1 LNFMRA
7 NSILD
12 LFWVQASAGVLLLL
26 ALSFRVW
33 INVQKTDLGY
43 ELAKER
49 NVMIRLDMERRE
61 LEMKLSVAKRPDYL
75 RSRAKSLGLGEPTS
89 GQVIRMR
96 EYDRN

>member
-1 LNFMRA
+1 MRA
-7 NSILD
+7 NSVLN
-12 LFWVQASAGVLLLL
+12 LFWVQAGAGALLLV

-33 INVQKTDLGY
+33 INVYKTDLGY

-75 RSRAKSLGLGEPTS
+75 RTRAKTLGLEEPNS
-89 GQVIRMR
+89 GQVVRMR
-96 EYDRN
+96 ER

>member
-1 LNFMRA
+1 MRA
-7 NSILD
+7 NSIFD
-12 LFWVQASAGVLLLL
+12 LFWLQAGAGVLLLL

-33 INVQKTDLGY
+33 INIHKTDLGY

-49 NVMIRLDMERRE
+49 NAMIRLDMERRE

-75 RSRAKSLGLGEPTS
+75 RSRAKALGLQEPKA

-96 EYDRN
+96 DK